1 MKRKDTYPFKVPKM
15 TPMRTLPLF
24 LLLLP
29 IWLCAQDWPLL
40 RQLDGSGSE
49 DILEICPLYDGNIAA
64 AGTFTG
70 GSPLPVNVTSAG
82 KSDIFLACFGPNLE
96 LKWQISG
103 GNVETDE
110 VTGLAQ
116 FPNGDI
122 ALSGAFWFSL
132 PLGDTILE
140 PGSSVR
146 SLFAAR
152 VQPDGQLV
160 WAQRFS
166 GDGLKQITD
175 IHTTADGSLVMA
187 GYFKRDLQLGDSLLI
202 SEAEPG
208 STSLFVASLSG
219 DGALRWVRQAGGA
232 GNTRIEAMA
241 LAPDGTIAVG
251 GNFDGTFSLA
261 GSDFDAGF
269 IDTDVFVAAFSA
281 EGIPLWARDAGGVVF
296 DDLQALTVDS
306 SGHIYITG
314 DITGVMN
321 VSDEIMIQSSTGNS
335 DVFLIKYDLSGT
347 PLWGK
352 AFGGQDVQTGN
363 SIATAADRV
372 VVGGSFQGPIAY
384 DGLSA
389 TTGDMTTAWGYLSG
403 FDQETGEGEWLQ
415 TIPTD
420 NLGLVRA
427 LAFLPNRALL
437 AGGLFGA
444 NAEFDG
450 VQLSAAGGLSAFL
463 GLRPAVITNTQ
474 APTLAKQTF
483 TLFPNPTREVVQV
496 QPYHADLQIQ
506 LLNAVGQP
514 VSTPSERG
522 RLQVGHLPGGLYYVQ
537 ITEEGA
543 SMMLP
548 LVVEER

>member
-1 MKRKDTYPFKVPKM
+1 MI
-15 TPMRTLPLF
+15 PMRTLPLF

-29 IWLCAQDWPLL
+29 IGLCAQDWPLL
-40 RQLDGSGSE
+40 RQIDGSGSE
-49 DILEICPLYDGNIAA
+49 DILEICPLSDGNIAV
-64 AGTFTG
+64 AGIFNG
-70 GSPLPVNVTSAG
+70 GNPFDGNGSSAG
-82 KSDIFLACFGPNLE
+82 KSDIFLACYDAQLE
-96 LKWQISG
+96 LKWHIAG

-140 PGSSVR
+140 SGSSVR

-175 IHTTADGSLVMA
+175 IRTTADGNIVLA
-187 GYFKRDLQLGDSLLI
+187 GYFKNDLQFGDSLLI
-202 SEAEPG
+202 SEAAPG
-208 STSLFVASLSG
+208 STSLFAASLNG

-241 LAPDGTIAVG
+241 MAPDGTIAVG

-269 IDTDVFVAAFSA
+269 VDTDVFVAAFSA
-281 EGIPLWARDAGGVVF
+281 EGTPLWARDAGGVVF

-306 SGHIYITG
+306 SGHIYVAG

-321 VSDEIMIQSSTGNS
+321 VSEEIVIQSSTGNS
-335 DVFLIKYDLSGT
+335 DVFLIKYDSSGE

-363 SIATAADRV
+363 SIAAAADRV
-372 VVGGSFQGPIAY
+372 IVGGSFQGPIAY

-389 TTGDMTTAWGYLSG
+389 NTGDMTTAWGYLSG
-403 FDQETGEGEWLQ
+403 FDQETGEGQWLQ

-420 NLGLVRA
+420 DLGLVRA
-427 LAFLPNRALL
+427 LAFLPNRDLL
-437 AGGLFGA
+437 AGGLFGST
-444 NAEFDG
+444 AEFDG
-450 VQLSAAGGLSAFL
+450 LQLTAAGGLSAFL
-463 GLRPAVITNTQ
+463 GLRPAVITNTR
-474 APTLAKQTF
+474 ASSLPEQTF
-483 TLFPNPTREVVQV
+483 SLFPNPAYDVVQL
-496 QPYHADLQIQ
+496 QPYHAGLQIQ
-506 LLNAVGQP
+506 VVNVMGKP
-514 VSTPSERG
+514 VSVPTESG
-522 RLQVGHLPGGLYYVQ
+522 RLQLGQLANGLYYVQ
-537 ITEEGA
+537 VVYEQEMTV
-543 SMMLP
+543 LP
-548 LVVEER
+548 LVIHR